1 METER
6 LAGVALVAA
15 VLLAGCGGAEPARET
30 PTLTGAPLPSTEE
43 PAGPGTLAP
52 GLTTDGTL
60 RPAELVAAHSR
71 RLANTT
77 YTIRTNRTVRE
88 ASRLVSRSETSL
100 RIGPARERYRY
111 TSEFVRFG
119 PDGRQVARTRIEV
132 FTDGERTYRKLVQN
146 RSAGRNT
153 STVLR
158 VRTSE
163 VLPFEL
169 TYDRALFSL
178 FADSEVTSVDRVP
191 GGGATSYTVS
201 HELDR
206 VQVYSFADEATLTT
220 VVRADGL
227 VEQYRV
233 DYTVTVD
240 EPVRRVAWR
249 VRFTDLGTTRVEAP
263 PWYPVATETR
273 DETDPPADRPT
284 RVTTDAPA

>member
-6 LAGVALVAA
+6 LAGAALVVA
-15 VLLAGCGGAEPARET
+15 VVLAGCGGAEPARET
-30 PTLTGAPLPSTEE
+30 PTFTGAPLPPSE
-43 PAGPGTLAP
+43 PEPGRPTALAP
-52 GLTTDGTL
+52 GLTADGTL

-88 ASRLVSRSETSL
+88 ASRLVSRSETRL
-100 RIGPARERYRY
+100 EIGPARERYRY
-111 TSEFVRFG
+111 TSEFVRFE

-158 VRTSE
+158 VRTSV

-178 FADSEVTSVDRVP
+178 FADSEVTSVDRAA
-191 GGGATSYTVS
+191 GGATSYTVT

-220 VVRADGL
+220 VVREDGL

-249 VRFTDLGTTRVEAP
+249 VQFTDLGTTRVEAP
-263 PWYPVATETR
+263 PWYPGPTGTGTE
-273 DETDPPADRPT
+273 
-284 RVTTDAPA
+284 TDAPA